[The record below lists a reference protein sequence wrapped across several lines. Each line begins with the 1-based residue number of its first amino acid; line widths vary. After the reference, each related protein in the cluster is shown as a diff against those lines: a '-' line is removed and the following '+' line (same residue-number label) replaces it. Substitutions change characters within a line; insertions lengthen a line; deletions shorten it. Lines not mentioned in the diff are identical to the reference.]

1 MKLHPVM
8 VAGAA
13 ICTLLVAGSPL
24 ASAAE
29 LQPAGDVSAVRQLLQ
44 LLEAKGVINAN
55 EAGELARHFGRE
67 QAEPSP
73 NANSAVLKARL
84 PNGPFTYDEVS
95 AALAELNAEGVLSA
109 GERDALVK
117 RAMRLDVAEKPGA
130 APAPAWEP
138 QGIGLGEVAIL
149 TGTREAGQINGDLTF
164 LAQQNVLTR
173 DEAAAAFERYNR
185 RITAGLGAKDTPV
198 VVEKTLPNVP
208 FAHEEVASTIE
219 SLAEQGVVD
228 AAEGQELR
236 RRTGDM
242 QQLAEGATVAERQP
256 QVVGL
261 LAIPYQR
268 TTLTPDD
275 VRDQLKFLAH
285 QRVLTPDEA
294 AAVYGRFDRK
304 YPTDQFA
311 ENISMEVKSTIANQM
326 EQKTSTISSLEKKMG
341 KLPEWLNRFK
351 LYGDIRLRYQGDYFD
366 KNNTDD
372 DGFSTPEI
380 TTDRQRFRIRTRLG
394 LLAKVSDDVEA
405 ALGLTSGS
413 TSDPVSTN
421 QTLGDGFNKKTITLD
436 TAYLKWTPYKEVT
449 AWGGR
454 IPNPWFSTD
463 LVWDKDLNFDG
474 VAVSYAPA
482 LSDTLSLFL
491 TAGVFPLQEVKLSA
505 HDKWLYGGQAGLS
518 WQPVETV
525 GAKLG
530 VAYYRFENTQGKAS
544 VNYSNEFD
552 YTVPAFAQKGNTVF
566 DINAAFSGNTKL
578 AQAAKFHELAVTG
591 SLDLS
596 FWNPIH
602 LVLMGDFVMNLG
614 YDTGEVNSLT
624 GLSYGKENIGY
635 QLGLAIGHGQFTGFG
650 DWRGYLN
657 YRYLEADAVMDS
669 YTDSDFHLGGTNA
682 KGWTI
687 GAELGLRKN
696 IWLSGKWMTASEISG
711 AAKLDIDVFQL
722 DLNAKF

>member
-1 MKLHPVM
+1 MKFHPAL

-13 ICTLLVAGSPL
+13 MCTLLVTGNPP
-24 ASAAE
+24 ASAAD
-29 LQPAGDVSAVRQLLQ
+29 LQPAGEVSAVRQLLQ
-44 LLEAKGVINAN
+44 LLEAKGVISTN
-55 EAGELARHFGRE
+55 EAGELARHFDRE
-67 QAEPSP
+67 QGAFGGAS
-73 NANSAVLKARL
+73 AGAVLKARL
-84 PNGPFTYDEVS
+84 PNAPFSFEEVS
-95 AALAELNAEGVLSA
+95 AALAELNTEGVLSA

-149 TGTREAGQINGDLTF
+149 SGTREAGQINGDLTF

-185 RITAGLGAKDTPV
+185 RVVAGLPGGSRQAI
-198 VVEKTLPNVP
+198 VEQILPTVP
-208 FAHEEVASTIE
+208 FAYEEVASTVE
-219 SLAEQGVVD
+219 SLAEQGIVD
-228 AAEGQELR
+228 GAEGQELR
-236 RRTGDM
+236 QRM
-242 QQLAEGATVAERQP
+242 AELQQLAGGETVAERQARA
-256 QVVGL
+256 VGL

-285 QRVLTPDEA
+285 QKVLTPDEA
-294 AAVYGRFDRK
+294 ASVYGRFDRK

-311 ENISMEVKSTIANQM
+311 ENIAMEVKSTIANQM

-351 LYGDIRLRYQGDYFD
+351 LYGDFRLRYQGDFFD
-366 KNNTDD
+366 KNNVND
-372 DGFSTPEI
+372 DGISTPDI

-394 LLAKVSDDVEA
+394 LLANVTDELDAVI
-405 ALGLTSGS
+405 GLATGS
-413 TSDPVSTN
+413 TGDPVSTN

-436 TAYLKWTPYKEVT
+436 AAYLKWSPYKEVT

-463 LVWDKDLNFDG
+463 LVWDRDINFDG

-482 LSDTLSLFL
+482 LSDSLSLFL
-491 TAGVFPLQEVKLSA
+491 TAGVFPLQEVRLSA
-505 HDKWLYGGQAGLS
+505 HDKWLFGGQAGLS
-518 WQPVETV
+518 WQPAETI

-530 VAYYRFENTQGKAS
+530 VGYYRFENTQGKAS
-544 VNYSNEFD
+544 VNFVDEFD
-552 YTVPAFAQKGNTVF
+552 YTVPPSVQKGNTLF

-578 AQAAKFHELAVTG
+578 AQAAKYHELAITG
-591 SLDLS
+591 SLEFG

-602 LVLMGDFVMNLG
+602 VVLMGDVVINLG
-614 YDTGEVNSLT
+614 YDKNEVNRLT
-624 GLSYGKENIGY
+624 GLNYGKENLGY
-635 QLGLAIGHGQFTGFG
+635 QVGLAVGHSRFTGFG
-650 DWRGYLN
+650 DWRANMN
-657 YRYLEADAVMDS
+657 YRHLEADAVMDA

-682 KGWTI
+682 KGWSI

-696 IWLSGKWMTASEISG
+696 VWLSGKWMTASEISG
-711 AAKLDIDVFQL
+711 AKLDIDVFQL